1 MAFRL
6 ILALLLAMFFRSALA
21 GEELK
26 INPHH
31 PDQYTVAS
39 GDTLWDISGK
49 FLQHPW
55 QWPQLWHNN
64 PQIRDPHWI
73 YPGDT
78 LYFSYV
84 NGQPRLGF
92 SPDGGA
98 DNSAETVLEPRVREL
113 SQQQAIRVI
122 PTDAISQFLSSPRVV
137 TEDDLSGAP
146 YVLQVAGDERLIAG
160 AGDHIYVRS
169 ILQPTGLGYTIYRK
183 GLPYIDP
190 ETNEVLGF
198 EAAYVG
204 DATLSAV
211 GDPATLAI
219 TKASQQ
225 IRQGDRL
232 MSRSGDGLA
241 LNYFPKS
248 PEKLIEGY
256 IVKMLGEGG
265 ITQIGLHDIVV
276 INKGTVDGLEAGH
289 VLNIYRKGRIIT
301 DRLHVPNVE
310 DVKLPDELAGVL
322 MIFRPFERVSYALV
336 MEAEGA
342 IHLLDRVRT
351 P

>member
-6 ILALLLAMFFRSALA
+6 ILALIFALFCRSAFSGDA
-21 GEELK
+21 LK
-26 INPHH
+26 INPNH
-31 PDQYTVAS
+31 PDKYTVEI

-64 PQIRDPHWI
+64 PQIKDPHWI

-84 NGQPRLGF
+84 NGEPRLGF
-92 SPDGGA
+92 APDGA
-98 DNSAETVLEPRVREL
+98 DGSSDETILEPRIRE
-113 SQQQAIRVI
+113 STQQQAIRVI

-137 TEDDLSGAP
+137 TEDDLNEAP
-146 YVLQVAGDERLIAG
+146 YVLQIAGDERIIAA
-160 AGDHIYVRS
+160 AGDQIYVRS

-190 ETNEVLGF
+190 ETQEVLGF
-198 EAAYVG
+198 EAGYVG
-204 DATLSAV
+204 DATLKVV

-219 TKASQQ
+219 TKASLQV
-225 IRQGDRL
+225 RQGDRL
-232 MSRSGDGLA
+232 MSQTGNGLA
-241 LNYFPKS
+241 LNYFPKP
-248 PEKLIEGY
+248 PEKLIEAY
-256 IVKMLGEGG
+256 ILKMLGEGG

-276 INKGTVDGLEAGH
+276 LNKGTRDGLEAGH
-289 VLNIYRKGRIIT
+289 VLNIYRKGRIMT
-301 DRLHVPNVE
+301 DRLHRPGFEEVT
-310 DVKLPDELAGVL
+310 LPDELAGVL
-322 MIFRPFERVSYALV
+322 MVFRPFERVSYALV
-336 MEAEGA
+336 MESEGA
-342 IHLLDRVRT
+342 IHVLDRAKT